1 MKIKLPPNVTWK
13 EVFFAILENFFYGLV
28 VSVTVVFIM
37 NGLDFLVFLGYL
49 ANYLYVSRI
58 VNRPKYITRLG
69 KWLIFPFS
77 AATGAYIGYK
87 LAQVLSNIL

>member
-1 MKIKLPPNVTWK
+1 MKIKLPDNVTWK
-13 EVFFAILENFFYGLV
+13 EVLLAVLENFFYGLV

-37 NGLDFLVFLGYL
+37 NGLDVLVFLGYL

-58 VNRPKYITRLG
+58 VNRPKYVTALG
-69 KWLIFPFS
+69 KWLVFPFS
-77 AATGAYIGYK
+77 AATGAYTGYK